1 MLDKYVSTLDR
12 YCTLILNDSI
22 ILRNYDYV
30 AIILNESG
38 EIFQIVGEVL
48 KQLTE
53 EKCKI
58 YQFFKHIFRIL
69 MAIRKCSEHDHPV
82 CCSYC
87 ESNKWTTIC
96 GWVSTSD
103 R

>member
-1 MLDKYVSTLDR
+1 MLDKYVSTSDR
-12 YCTLILNDSI
+12 DCTLILNDST

-58 YQFFKHIFRIL
+58 YQFFQAYF
-69 MAIRKCSEHDHPV
+69 
-82 CCSYC
+82 
-87 ESNKWTTIC
+87 
-96 GWVSTSD
+96 
-103 R
+103 